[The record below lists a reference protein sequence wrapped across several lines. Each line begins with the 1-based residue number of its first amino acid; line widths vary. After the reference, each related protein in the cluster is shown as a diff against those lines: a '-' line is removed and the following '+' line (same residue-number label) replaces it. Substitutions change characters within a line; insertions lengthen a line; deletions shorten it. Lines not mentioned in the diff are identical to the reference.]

1 MNRTALKSL
10 PAALTLALVAFA
22 SGAAMADPMYPSDSE
37 GFHGYL
43 RAGAGSNTSGDGGSQ
58 GCFGLGGNTMKYR
71 LGNECDAYA
80 EFGYTKSVAKS
91 GNVNYLATV
100 WVNAYAPNSDFGDNK
115 LGIVKAYVEAQGLD
129 FLNGG
134 TAWIGKRFYYRPDI
148 HMLDLQYINMNGTG
162 AGLDRIPMGPGKFSY
177 AFFKDND
184 INTRDPVTGAIL
196 GTRSAA
202 RQNFIWGDIPVNANG
217 TLDLAAT
224 YIIAEGKDNDIFGPK
239 HNGWQVSA
247 FHRQGKVYGGG
258 NTFGVQY
265 GVGPG
270 IGQDGGG
277 QLGASGDTRYGSD
290 RKRTRVFNDMAIQP
304 MENFGM
310 EFVAL
315 WQKDE
320 SNAGSSTWTS
330 IGARPVYA
338 FTNNF
343 KLVGEL
349 GTDRVTQSG
358 GPAKRLTK
366 LTIAPT
372 ISAGP
377 GLWSRP
383 ELRAF
388 VTYGKWNDAATA
400 SVNASNNGGP
410 IYNNNTSGTS
420 YGFQVETWF

>member
-1 MNRTALKSL
+1 MLHRNMLKAVLKTL
-10 PAALTLALVAFA
+10 PAAIVLAIA
-22 SGAAMADPMYPSDSE
+22 SGSAAADPMYPSDSE

-71 LGNECDAYA
+71 LGNECDAYT
-80 EFGYTKSVAKS
+80 EFGYTKSVAQS
-91 GNVNYLATV
+91 GGVNYLATI

-134 TAWIGKRFYYRPDI
+134 TAWVGKRFYYRPDI

-162 AGLDRIPMGPGKFSY
+162 AGLDRIPAGPGKFSY

-184 INTRDPVTGAIL
+184 INTVSKTGVVS
-196 GTRSAA
+196 TKSAV
-202 RQNFIWGDIPVNANG
+202 RQNFIYGEIPVNENG

-224 YIIAEGKDNDIFGPK
+224 YIIGEGKDNDAFGQK
-239 HNGWQVSA
+239 HNGWQLSA
-247 FHRQGKVYGGG
+247 FHRQAKVFGGG

-270 IGQDGGG
+270 TGKGAQF
-277 QLGASGDTRYGSD
+277 GASGDTSFGSD
-290 RKRTRVFNDMAIQP
+290 VKRTRIFNDMAIQP
-304 MENFGM
+304 MANFGM

-320 SNAGSSTWTS
+320 SNANGSSTWTS
-330 IGARPVYA
+330 VGVRPVYA

-349 GTDRVTQSG
+349 GTDRVTQAG
-358 GPAKRLTK
+358 GLPAKRLTK

-400 SVNASNNGGP
+400 SVNAANNGGP

>member
-1 MNRTALKSL
+1 MNRTAMKSL
-10 PAALTLALVAFA
+10 PAALTLALLAIA
-22 SGAAMADPMYPSDSE
+22 SGSAMADPMYPSDSE

-43 RAGAGSNTSGDGGSQ
+43 RAGAGSNTSSDGGSQ

-80 EFGYTKSVAKS
+80 EFGYTKAIAKS
-91 GNVNYLATV
+91 GDVTYMATV

-115 LGIVKAYVEAQGLD
+115 VGIVKAYVEAQGLD

-134 TAWIGKRFYYRPDI
+134 TAWVGKRFYYRPDI

-162 AGLDRIPMGPGKFSY
+162 AGLDRIQAGPGKFSY

-184 INTRDPVTGAIL
+184 INSVSPTGIVS
-196 GTRSAA
+196 TKSAV
-202 RQNFIWGDIPVNANG
+202 RQNFIYGEIPVNTNG

-224 YIIAEGKDNDIFGPK
+224 YIIGEGKDNDVLGPK
-239 HNGWQVSA
+239 NNGWQVSA
-247 FHRQGKVYGGG
+247 FHRQAKVFGGG

-270 IGQDGGG
+270 VGGDGNGQF
-277 QLGASGDTRYGSD
+277 GASGNTAFDSD
-290 RKRTRVFNDMAIQP
+290 RKRMRVFNDMAIQP

-320 SNAGSSTWTS
+320 TKTAGSSTWTS
-330 IGARPVYA
+330 VGVRPVYA

-343 KLVGEL
+343 KLIGEL
-349 GTDRVTQSG
+349 GTDRVTQSS
-358 GPAKRLTK
+358 GPTKRLTK
-366 LTIAPT
+366 ITIAPA

-388 VTYGKWNDAATA
+388 VSYGKWNDAATA
-400 SVNASNNGGP
+400 SVNAANNGGP

-420 YGFQVETWF
+420 YGFQVEAWF